1 MPKSD
6 QCPYEVAGFSF
17 AGVPGVIIGHNDKIA
32 WGFTNTGPDVMDLF
46 IEKVNPNNPNQYM
59 QSGQWVNFQTRTETI
74 NVSGDKPVTIT
85 IRSTDHG
92 PVISDTYGP
101 LKNTNIDNAPD
112 FVPFKERAGIL
123 FTRSICDRAGMDCAQ
138 TIYTI

>member
-46 IEKVNPNNPNQYM
+46 IEKVNP
-59 QSGQWVNFQTRTETI
+59 
-74 NVSGDKPVTIT
+74 DKPE
-85 IRSTDHG
+85 S
-92 PVISDTYGP
+92 ISAKRTMG
-101 LKNTNIDNAPD
+101 
-112 FVPFKERAGIL
+112 
-123 FTRSICDRAGMDCAQ
+123 
-138 TIYTI
+138 